1 MNATAP
7 HRTTRAIRIE
17 RLGPPEVLVE
27 RDIPLPDPG
36 PDDVQLRVRA
46 AGVNFADLLMRTG
59 LYSTVPPRPFS
70 AGFEVAGEVV
80 QVGAGVSSWRAGDRA
95 AALLRYGGQAR
106 DVIVPATQLFR
117 YPDALSPVQAAAIP
131 VVYLTAWVALFEAAR
146 VRAGETAL
154 ILGAAGGV
162 GTAATQLA
170 VRHGLRVIG
179 TAGHPRKREFV
190 VRELGAAACFDS
202 RSDWEPEVRRFA
214 GARSI
219 DVALD
224 AVGGRASAA
233 CQRLLA
239 PLGRHVFY
247 GLSDAMPGAGRNWI
261 RAGLAWLRTPSVRP
275 LSLIERNTGIFGIHL
290 LHLLSREEIL
300 RSALVEI
307 YRLVAAGELKPVID
321 RTFPLT
327 QGGAVEAHHYLHARK
342 NTGKVVLEVAEA
354 TEEQPAWSAR

>member
-162 GTAATQLA
+162 EAAYTTLTLYNQLMPPTINYEFPDPDCDLDYVPNVA
-170 VRHGLRVIG
+170 
-179 TAGHPRKREFV
+179 RKAQIE
-190 VRELGAAACFDS
+190 
-202 RSDWEPEVRRFA
+202 
-214 GARSI
+214 
-219 DVALD
+219 VALSNSFGF
-224 AVGGRASAA
+224 GGTNGT
-233 CQRLLA
+233 L
-239 PLGRHVFY
+239 VF
-247 GLSDAMPGAGRNWI
+247 RRW
-261 RAGLAWLRTPSVRP
+261 
-275 LSLIERNTGIFGIHL
+275 
-290 LHLLSREEIL
+290 
-300 RSALVEI
+300 
-307 YRLVAAGELKPVID
+307 
-321 RTFPLT
+321 
-327 QGGAVEAHHYLHARK
+327 
-342 NTGKVVLEVAEA
+342 TGK
-354 TEEQPAWSAR
+354 

>member
-1 MNATAP
+1 MSAA
-7 HRTTRAIRIE
+7 TTRAILIE
-17 RLGPPEVLVE
+17 RHGRPEVLVE
-27 RDIPLPDPG
+27 REVPLADPG
-36 PDDVQLRVRA
+36 PEEVHLRVRA
-46 AGVNFADLLMRTG
+46 AGVNFADLLMRAG
-59 LYSTVPPRPFS
+59 LYDTVPPRPYS

-80 QVGAGVSSWRAGDRA
+80 RVGAGVTGWRAGDRA

-106 DVIVPATQLFR
+106 DVIIPAAQLFR
-117 YPDALSPVQAAAIP
+117 YPDALTPVQAAAIP

-190 VRELGAAACFDS
+190 VRELGAAACYDS
-202 RSDWEPEVRRFA
+202 RSDWEPEVLRFA
-214 GARSI
+214 GPRSV

-224 AVGGRASAA
+224 AVGGRATAA

-239 PLGRHVFY
+239 PLGRHVFF
-247 GLSDAMPGAGRNWI
+247 GLSEAMPGAGRNWLL
-261 RAGLAWLRTPSVRP
+261 AGLAWLRTPSFRP

-290 LHLLSREEIL
+290 LHLLSREEVL

-327 QGGAVEAHHYLHARK
+327 RDGAVEAHRYLHARK
-342 NTGKVVLEVAEA
+342 NTGKVVLEAA
-354 TEEQPAWSAR
+354 DPTEKQPAWSAR